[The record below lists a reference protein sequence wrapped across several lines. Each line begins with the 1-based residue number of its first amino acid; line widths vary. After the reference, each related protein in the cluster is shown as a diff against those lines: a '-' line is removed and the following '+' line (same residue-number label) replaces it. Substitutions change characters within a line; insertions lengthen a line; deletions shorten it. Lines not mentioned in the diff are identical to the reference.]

1 MSDFIT
7 MVNRI
12 TTELRRSNLVTEAKN
27 AVNDAIAQASVDRFY
42 FNEMRGVVFT
52 TVNGQEYYSDQGLVE
67 IDAMWYY
74 LNGGPARYN
83 MDLVSNTEAD
93 DNAAGSIFSG
103 QVQSYSRQGGDVR
116 LFPVPNA
123 VVTIYADGFG
133 KLLPNP
139 LVNDTDTNNW
149 LSEGERYIRALA
161 KAILLKDVIRDY
173 GEATVL
179 EAIAEDHKLA
189 LVEKTTMRATTS
201 TMKPT
206 QF

>member
-12 TTELRRSNLVTEAKN
+12 TTELRRSNLTAEAKN
-27 AVNDAIAQASVDRFY
+27 AVNDAIGHAASDRFY

-52 TVNGQEYYSDQGLVE
+52 TIAGQEYYNDQGLVE
-67 IDAMWYY
+67 IDVMWYS
-74 LNGGPARYN
+74 LSGGARYN
-83 MDLVSNTEAD
+83 MDLVSNADAD
-93 DNAAGSIFSG
+93 DNASGSIYSG
-103 QVQSYSRQGGDVR
+103 QVQSYSRQGGGVR
-116 LFPVPNA
+116 LFPIPNA
-123 VVTIYADGFG
+123 IVTIYADGFG

-139 LVNDTDTNNW
+139 LVNDADTNNW

-161 KAILLKDVIRDY
+161 KAMLLKDVIRDY

-189 LVEKTTMRATTS
+189 LLEKTTMRAATGTIR
-201 TMKPT
+201 PT